1 MTSEQARKMADELE
15 DLAALLTRKAQ
26 AIRLHTY
33 LPGERRADVIP
44 RARQISPFITKG
56 WMPYHED

>member
-1 MTSEQARKMADELE
+1 MADELE